1 MPACVHAGHPRVGP
15 WVPVSRG
22 VRTVAGCAVAESTCR
37 RGARAAPEGTGGRGR
52 ACARAAVCGVR
63 GSVSTGRC
71 PRCGLRVPPTRL
83 GADWLGAVTG
93 RPPPGAAAAA
103 AGAGARVCAA
113 SRLVRRCVRRC
124 VRPAAGCAGEQG
136 ARRRAGRCGRAQ
148 GARRPRQPGP
158 AMAPARG
165 RLPPALW
172 VVTAAAAAA
181 TCVSAA
187 RGEGERRRRRRG
199 GAGVGGRRGAWG
211 RGARNQSEAQLP
223 FPRPRMPKEL
233 GSLGLGGRRGTAGET
248 WGQGIERWR
257 WGQD

>member
-1 MPACVHAGHPRVGP
+1 MSTRGLPGWVRGSRCRVASEPWLGARRLSPRADVGRARASVRTGGGRRCPRV
-15 WVPVSRG
+15 
-22 VRTVAGCAVAESTCR
+22 
-37 RGARAAPEGTGGRGR
+37 
-52 ACARAAVCGVR
+52 GVR
-63 GSVSTGRC
+63 GSVSAAGSVS
-71 PRCGLRVPPTRL
+71 PPPTRL

-93 RPPPGAAAAA
+93 RPPPGAPAAA

-113 SRLVRRCVRRC
+113 SRLVRRCVRPC

-136 ARRRAGRCGRAQ
+136 ARRRAGRRGRAQ

-187 RGEGERRRRRRG
+187 RGEGEQPRWRRG
-199 GAGVGGRRGAWG
+199 GAGRGGA
-211 RGARNQSEAQLP
+211 
-223 FPRPRMPKEL
+223 
-233 GSLGLGGRRGTAGET
+233 GG
-248 WGQGIERWR
+248 W
-257 WGQD
+257 

>member
-1 MPACVHAGHPRVGP
+1 MGP

-22 VRTVAGCAVAESTCR
+22 VRTVSGCAVAESTCR
-37 RGARAAPEGTGGRGR
+37 RVARAAPEGTGGRGR

-103 AGAGARVCAA
+103 GASARVCAA
-113 SRLVRRCVRRC
+113 SRLVRRCVC
-124 VRPAAGCAGEQG
+124 PAAGCAGEQG

-199 GAGVGGRRGAWG
+199 GAGGAEGPGGAARATRARLNFLSLDPECQRSWDLCVWGAG
-211 RGARNQSEAQLP
+211 VA
-223 FPRPRMPKEL
+223 PR
-233 GSLGLGGRRGTAGET
+233 
-248 WGQGIERWR
+248 ERP
-257 WGQD
+257 GVKG